1 MFDFI
6 KLMFNIGGYDNE
18 GVAYFVKLGNITV
31 DQYKQITNED
41 YKSDKEGVA

>member
-18 GVAYFVKLGNITV
+18 GVAFFVGIGNIDA
-31 DQYKQITNED
+31 DQYKTITGQD
-41 YKSDKEGVA
+41 YIKEG

>member
-6 KLMFNIGGYDNE
+6 KFMYSINGYDNK
-18 GVAYFVKLGNITV
+18 GVAYFVGIGNIDA

-41 YKSDKEGVA
+41 YKEG

>member
-6 KLMFNIGGYDNE
+6 KLMFSIGGYDNA

-31 DQYKQITNED
+31 DQYKQITSKD
-41 YKSDKEGVA
+41 YKEG

>member
-6 KLMFNIGGYDNE
+6 KLMFNIGGYDND
-18 GVAYFVKLGNITV
+18 GVAYFVKLGNINA

-41 YKSDKEGVA
+41 YKEG

>member
-6 KLMFNIGGYDNE
+6 KLMFSIGGYDNS
-18 GVAYFVKLGNITV
+18 GVAFFVKLGNITA

-41 YKSDKEGVA
+41 YKEGAA